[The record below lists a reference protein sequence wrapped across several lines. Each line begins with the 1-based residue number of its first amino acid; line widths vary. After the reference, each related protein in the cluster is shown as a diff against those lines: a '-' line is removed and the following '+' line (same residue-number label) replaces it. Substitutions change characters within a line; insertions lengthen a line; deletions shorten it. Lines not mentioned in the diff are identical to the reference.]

1 MFDGVC
7 SCSPVKQLENGG
19 VLDKINEVDVRG
31 GSSRFFLFFEHKR
44 RRGGGYS
51 GRWRGLQRTSASGR
65 GLR

>member
-1 MFDGVC
+1 
-7 SCSPVKQLENGG
+7 LENGG